1 MLSNKPKIEYVV
13 VTPELA
19 RKWLDEQMFERQ
31 RDVRPGA
38 VKQYAEMMAKGEWQ
52 DWSILL
58 FAQNGLGRSV
68 GIDGQHR
75 LLAVEASGNPMRTIV
90 ITYPTQNYAEIVDRY
105 IHTDKGR
112 NRTSLDTIVALGLS
126 EKYDAPKSLLN
137 KAWSAVNV
145 IAGNFEVALGNK
157 KGIRLEST
165 AIRLLEEEGYA
176 EIAKIYSELVGTAY
190 HAGFYR
196 RGTMAVALYT
206 LKYAPEKIE
215 EKQVHEFWYQASHGI
230 GEDPD
235 DPRRKLHDFIENQPM
250 FASHKK
256 NKQEVVSPTYAIYLT
271 AKCWNA
277 YLGNQLIKRGR
288 VATNKDL
295 VIEATPLG
303 KELKVELP
311 QG

>member
-1 MLSNKPKIEYVV
+1 MSTKPKVEYVV
-13 VTPELA
+13 VTPEMA
-19 RKWLDEQMFERQ
+19 RKWLNEQMFERQ

-75 LLAVEASGNPMRTIV
+75 LLAVEASGKSMNSIV
-90 ITYPTQNYAEIVDRY
+90 ITYPTESHTSIVDRY

-112 NRTSLDTIVALGLS
+112 SRSTLDTIVALGLS
-126 EKYDAPKSLLN
+126 EEYDLPKSLIS
-137 KAWSAVNV
+137 KAWAAVNV
-145 IAGNFEVALGNK
+145 IAENFGVALSNR
-157 KGIRLEST
+157 KGTRLEST
-165 AIRLLEEEGYA
+165 AIRLLEEEGYLEA
-176 EIAKIYSELVGTAY
+176 AKVYAELVGTKY
-190 HAGFYR
+190 HAGWYR
-196 RGTMAVALYT
+196 KGTMAVALYT
-206 LKYAPEKIE
+206 LKYAPEKVE
-215 EKQVHEFWYQASHGI
+215 EKQVAEFWDQAAKGL
-230 GEDPD
+230 GENPD

-256 NKQEVVSPTYAIYLT
+256 NKQEVVSSTYALYYT

-277 YLGNQLIKRGR
+277 YLGNQLIKRDR
-288 VATNKDL
+288 LATNKDL

-303 KELKVELP
+303 KELKVEAK
-311 QG
+311 